1 MGVKFDR
8 MKELKISNK
17 IKRAD
22 VFYKLKSEAARAKL
36 ARRKEIKRSEA
47 ADPLLKQQR
56 LEKNVPK
63 TLETKR
69 EADDNLVGNDEEVL
83 L

>member
-1 MGVKFDR
+1 
-8 MKELKISNK
+8 MKDLKISNK
-17 IKRAD
+17 IKRAA

-47 ADPLLKQQR
+47 NDPELKKQR

-63 TLETKR
+63 TLENKR
-69 EADDNLVGNDEEVL
+69 EADDNLVADDEEVCIV
-83 L
+83 